1 MDPKDYEFFAEHGY
15 LELGKLLS
23 DEEVQR
29 YLELYERDRAGN
41 QCCWHRTPGL
51 TGLADTSSTPSH
63 MSINLDVLV
72 SSPEFD
78 ALIRHPEVL
87 ALVAALMGGLICF
100 AEILLRHVVPYAGEP
115 ATGWHR
121 DRPHW
126 LDHPLRVNFL
136 QLTVYL
142 TDVGE
147 STHCLTLSPESVR
160 EPILDQDAQLAR
172 GGSHDVCGPAGTAVL
187 WNASLL
193 HGLTVK
199 PTGRERKTVQIYY
212 GHRHRPYLSNQSIIP
227 ATLWRNYPD
236 LEVRDFYGNLNDR
249 TRIYMAAAGV
259 EATPSFPM
267 SGPNA

>member
-87 ALVAALMGGLICF
+87 ALVAALIDGPICF
-100 AEILLRHVVPYAGEP
+100 SRSSS
-115 ATGWHR
+115 ATWC
-121 DRPHW
+121 PTMASPP
-126 LDHPLRVNFL
+126 LDGIA
-136 QLTVYL
+136 
-142 TDVGE
+142 TD
-147 STHCLTLSPESVR
+147 
-160 EPILDQDAQLAR
+160 
-172 GGSHDVCGPAGTAVL
+172 
-187 WNASLL
+187 
-193 HGLTVK
+193 
-199 PTGRERKTVQIYY
+199 PTG
-212 GHRHRPYLSNQSIIP
+212 PIIP
-227 ATLWRNYPD
+227 CGWTSSSSPSTSPTS
-236 LEVRDFYGNLNDR
+236 
-249 TRIYMAAAGV
+249 TRAPTV
-259 EATPSFPM
+259 
-267 SGPNA
+267 